1 MILPPLKHKTQ
12 SKSSTADNLY
22 DLPEL
27 KEKMRTMFHQI
38 KNKSKKDL
46 HSDIFRNEQGAIDL
60 ASIMVGII
68 VIGLI
73 GGVIASTVFAV
84 IPWTQDN
91 AAKQQLDSVVSA
103 ESAYI
108 GLSSTTPPSLPAGA
122 KGNSFGNSAELAT
135 AKLMGTGPNYCV
147 VTPADGKSYVA
158 YSKSASGAVFHVTDK
173 NSKAEPFTGPFPDP
187 LPADCQFLEGV
198 VVTPD
203 PTPTT
208 PPVAYVDPTP
218 TTTKMTFRC
227 DVETTGK
234 LPVSS
239 SYSLLAGTETWSDGY
254 TQNYS
259 GRNVSVT
266 YNRTLLAGVTYTVT
280 YEGTYTNFSM
290 FVSMQSC
297 LRSLDHWGSG
307 TGVTNAI
314 RAFYNSKNLTSIPE
328 HIPPTITNMDEMFFS
343 SNLDQPSVSNWDTS
357 KVTSMEGMFR
367 DSNFNQPLDT
377 WNTSNV
383 TNMKLMFYG
392 AKAFNKPL
400 DSWNVAK
407 VTNMSSM
414 FRDSKFDQP
423 LNSWNVAQV
432 SDMSYMFSNASVFNQ
447 DISMWNVD
455 KVTSYTAFATSSPI
469 ATKTAY
475 LPKF

>member
-1 MILPPLKHKTQ
+1 
-12 SKSSTADNLY
+12 
-22 DLPEL
+22 
-27 KEKMRTMFHQI
+27 MFHQI
-38 KNKSKKDL
+38 KNKSKKGL
-46 HSDIFRNEQGAIDL
+46 RSDIFQNEKGAIDL

-103 ESAYI
+103 ESAYM

-122 KGNSFGNSAELAT
+122 KANSFGNSTELAA
-135 AKLMGTGPNYCV
+135 AKLMGTGPNYCA

-158 YSKSASGAVFHVTDK
+158 YSKSASGAIFHVTDK
-173 NSKAEPFTGPFPDP
+173 NSKAELFTGPIPDP
-187 LPADCQFLEGV
+187 LPVDCQFLEGSE

-203 PTPTT
+203 PSPTT
-208 PPVAYVDPTP
+208 PPVVEYVDPSP
-218 TTTKMTFRC
+218 TTTSMTFRC
-227 DVETTGK
+227 DVNTTGK
-234 LPVSS
+234 LPIYSS
-239 SYSLLAGTETWSDGY
+239 SSSLDGVETWSDGY
-254 TQNYS
+254 TKD
-259 GRNVSVT
+259 
-266 YNRTLLAGVTYTVT
+266 YNGLSLPSTSNRPLLAGVTYTVT
-280 YEGTYTNFSM
+280 YEGKYTNFSM
-290 FVSMQSC
+290 FVSMPNC
-297 LRSLDHWGSG
+297 LRSLDHWGSE
-307 TGVTNAI
+307 TGVTNAH

-328 HIPPTITNMDEMFFS
+328 HVPSTITNMDEMFFS

-400 DSWNVAK
+400 NSWNVAK

-432 SDMSYMFSNASVFNQ
+432 SDMSYMFYNASVFNQ

-455 KVTSYTAFATSSPI
+455 KVTSYNTFAASSPI